1 MKITQIY
8 ALAGALVFSSAA
20 LAEGGG
26 DRTFA
31 RAMQATEQAMEKYA
45 TRELTKKSPKVSSDD
60 KDWISK

>member
-8 ALAGALVFSSAA
+8 ALAGALILSSTA

-31 RAMQATEQAMEKYA
+31 KATQTTEQAMKKYA
-45 TRELTKKSPKVSSDD
+45 AKQLTKKSPKVSSDD
-60 KDWISK
+60 KG